1 MSKKKAGGKASQ
13 HVSPS
18 GKRLGV
24 KITHGSVVASGEVL
38 VRQRGTPF
46 KAGKG
51 VKVGRDHTLYA
62 ASEGTV
68 SFSQKYGKKYVS
80 VSK

>member
-13 HVSPS
+13 HVSPT

-24 KITHGSVVASGEVL
+24 KITHGSKVASGEIL
-38 VRQRGTPF
+38 VRQRGTPI

-62 ASEGTV
+62 AGEGTV